1 MSIINSST
9 TGHSPKQE
17 RKFSKKLF
25 IGLGVAIVVAF
36 AAVML
41 TSQKTDMK
49 AAPAT
54 DQLPVQQQPP
64 ETTQQ

>member
-1 MSIINSST
+1 MNTNQSSP

-25 IGLGVAIVVAF
+25 IGLGVAIAVAF
-36 AAVML
+36 VAVML

-54 DQLPVQQQPP
+54 EQLPEQQQPA
-64 ETTQQ
+64 EQSK